1 MNKICQPN
9 LGKCSICGRRQGC
22 RKIKEVSP
30 EFIEK
35 WGIEH
40 LLISGMVVSNG
51 EPVDGKE
58 VFFWTQQACEVCK
71 DLIDYL
77 KF

>member
-1 MNKICQPN
+1 V
-9 LGKCSICGRRQGC
+9 SQG
-22 RKIKEVSP
+22 
-30 EFIEK
+30 FIDR

-51 EPVDGKE
+51 AETDGEE
-58 VFFWTQQACEVCK
+58 VFFWSQQACEVCR
-71 DLIDYL
+71 DLISEI